1 MLRIGIVGS
10 ESSHAMQ
17 FAKYFNLPDP
27 STGEDFHPDIRVT
40 AIMGDPESARRT
52 AEQAQVLHVA
62 GSLEELVDT
71 VDAVMITSRRGSEH
85 VAQAMPFIEKGMP
98 LFIDKPF
105 TSDLAEARELA
116 LALQQRNCPVL
127 GGSGC
132 KYSPS
137 VQRIKELV
145 APLVAERKLLTAS
158 LDFSIMLDS
167 IYDGFYFYAPHLVE
181 ICLEIFGTDI
191 EAVQAVK
198 TEKSLVANVVYPGF
212 IVSLHFVTE
221 VWEHTCTLI
230 TEEGTKVVPLD
241 TVGSL
246 EEAAA
251 RFVKLLHGEFDSMG
265 AQELVL
271 PNAVI
276 DAILRAAATGKTIIF
291 TKEVLE

>member
-1 MLRIGIVGS
+1 MLRIGIIGS

-27 STGEDFHPDIRVT
+27 FTGEDRHPDIRVT
-40 AIMGDPESARRT
+40 AIMGDSESAGRT
-52 AEQAQVLHVA
+52 AEQARIPCIA
-62 GSLEELVDT
+62 ESLEELVDT

-85 VAQAMPFIEKGMP
+85 MAQAMPFIEQGMP

-132 KYSPS
+132 KYSPG

-145 APLVAERKLLTAS
+145 APLVEEGKLLTAS
-158 LDFSIMLDS
+158 LDFPIMLDS

-198 TEKSLVANVVYPGF
+198 TEKSLVTNVTYPSF

-221 VWEHTCTLI
+221 VWKHTCTLI
-230 TEEGTKVVPLD
+230 TEEGTKVMPMD
-241 TVGSL
+241 TAGSL
-246 EEAAA
+246 EEEAA
-251 RFVKLLHGEFDSMG
+251 RFAKLLHGEFDSLS
-265 AQELVL
+265 AQELIL

-276 DAILRAAATGKTIIF
+276 DAILRAAATGRTINF
-291 TKEVLE
+291 TKEVLQ